1 MMTSRRVFLTSAA
14 ATAVGLT
21 LAACSQELPP
31 APEVS
36 TPTAHPVLDSQHLT
50 SAIDRIQTGLDGADA
65 QKSPELLSGYLTGPA
80 LRVRTEEYALAS
92 AAQDDSKIE
101 HFTTLS
107 QAGTVGRATGFPRI
121 ALTVTETADGDDV
134 PYLLALTQDAAR
146 DNFELWAWV
155 RPFAGVE
162 VPATATASVG
172 SEQVDGSEQMDGDV
186 NVLAAAPQEVLDSYV
201 DALNN
206 PDGDNGAVFADD
218 LLRQQLGSLRSKDV
232 SSAGEIAVTAR
243 AGSDGFRGLR
253 TTDNGAIVLTTL
265 SYDVVYK
272 RTVAKSTLKMLPE
285 VASLLGTGTEIT
297 GEVTSTYD
305 VMVAFSIPSA
315 GSGSPAVVLGRSAVL
330 ASASKDD
337 SKSPG

>member
-50 SAIDRIQTGLDGADA
+50 SALDRIQTGLDGADA

-121 ALTVTETADGDDV
+121 ALTVTETAEGDDV

-172 SEQVDGSEQMDGDV
+172 SEQVDEDDDGLEDV
-186 NVLAAAPQEVLDSYV
+186 NGLAATPQEVLDSYV

-285 VASLLGTGTEIT
+285 VAYLLGTGTEIT
-297 GEVTSTYD
+297 REVTSTYD

-315 GSGSPAVVLGRSAVL
+315 GSGSQVVVLGRSAVL

>member
-50 SAIDRIQTGLDGADA
+50 SALDRIQTGLDGADA

-92 AAQDDSKIE
+92 AAQDDGKIE

-146 DNFELWAWV
+146 DNFGLWAWV

-172 SEQVDGSEQMDGDV
+172 SEQVDGDADG
-186 NVLAAAPQEVLDSYV
+186 LAAAPQEVLDSYV

>member
-50 SAIDRIQTGLDGADA
+50 SALDRIQTGLDGADA

-121 ALTVTETADGDDV
+121 ALTVTETAEGDDV

-162 VPATATASVG
+162 VPA
-172 SEQVDGSEQMDGDV
+172 
-186 NVLAAAPQEVLDSYV
+186 LDSRPGRRRPPRRRRRGHAGLPRH
-201 DALNN
+201 AL
-206 PDGDNGAVFADD
+206 G
-218 LLRQQLGSLRSKDV
+218 
-232 SSAGEIAVTAR
+232 
-243 AGSDGFRGLR
+243 
-253 TTDNGAIVLTTL
+253 
-265 SYDVVYK
+265 
-272 RTVAKSTLKMLPE
+272 
-285 VASLLGTGTEIT
+285 
-297 GEVTSTYD
+297 
-305 VMVAFSIPSA
+305 
-315 GSGSPAVVLGRSAVL
+315 
-330 ASASKDD
+330 
-337 SKSPG
+337 

>member
-1 MMTSRRVFLTSAA
+1 MMTSRRVFLTSTA

-21 LAACSQELPP
+21 LAACSQDLPP
-31 APEVS
+31 EPAS
-36 TPTAHPVLDSQHLT
+36 NGTPSAYPVLDDERLT
-50 SAIDRIQTGLDGADA
+50 KALDRIQTGLDDADA
-65 QKSPELLSGYLTGPA
+65 QKNSDLLSGYLTGPA

-101 HFTTLS
+101 HFTTTS
-107 QAGTVGRATGFPRI
+107 EAGTAGREAEFPRV
-121 ALTVTETADGDDV
+121 ALTVTGIAEGDDV
-134 PYLLALTQDAAR
+134 PYLLAMSQDSAR

-162 VPATATASVG
+162 VPATATATVG
-172 SEQVDGSEQMDGDV
+172 SDQVDADSDGLV
-186 NVLAAAPQEVLDSYV
+186 STPQEVLDAYV

-206 PDGDNGAVFADD
+206 PDGDNGKAFADD
-218 LLRQQLGSLRSKDV
+218 LLRQQLASLRSKDV
-232 SSAGEIAVTAR
+232 SAAGEIKVSAR
-243 AGSDGFRGLR
+243 SGSDGFRGLR
-253 TTDNGAIVLTTL
+253 SSNNGAIVFTTL

-285 VASLLGTGTEIT
+285 VASLLGSGPEIT

-305 VMVAFSIPSA
+305 VMVAFSIPPVDSN
-315 GSGSPAVVLGRSAVL
+315 SQAVVLGRSAVL

-337 SKSPG
+337 SQSPG

>member
-1 MMTSRRVFLTSAA
+1 M
-14 ATAVGLT
+14 
-21 LAACSQELPP
+21 
-31 APEVS
+31 
-36 TPTAHPVLDSQHLT
+36 
-50 SAIDRIQTGLDGADA
+50 
-65 QKSPELLSGYLTGPA
+65 SGYLTGPA

>member
-1 MMTSRRVFLTSAA
+1 M
-14 ATAVGLT
+14 
-21 LAACSQELPP
+21 
-31 APEVS
+31 
-36 TPTAHPVLDSQHLT
+36 
-50 SAIDRIQTGLDGADA
+50 
-65 QKSPELLSGYLTGPA
+65 
-80 LRVRTEEYALAS
+80 
-92 AAQDDSKIE
+92 
-101 HFTTLS
+101 
-107 QAGTVGRATGFPRI
+107 
-121 ALTVTETADGDDV
+121 
-134 PYLLALTQDAAR
+134 
-146 DNFELWAWV
+146 

-172 SEQVDGSEQMDGDV
+172 SEQVDGDADG
-186 NVLAAAPQEVLDSYV
+186 LAATPQEVLDSYV